1 MEIIKLMY
9 KTITMKKLLTVL
21 TLMMVAVLSNAQETT
36 MNASYYK
43 VKLGHRNMLNKAMA
57 DHNAKF
63 RPAGST
69 YAIVAY
75 NLVGGEHNNE
85 ILILSNLGKSFKDR
99 DQMAPAS
106 KEAQDDLYANVH
118 QHLEDITGGDVL
130 VYKKEYSNSAFNE
143 RAEKAL
149 TTQYFLK
156 YGVNDEFWNVVK
168 KLPAVW
174 TKAGMKV
181 AAYSPTTGSTR
192 LFLTRRLPN
201 GWSEL
206 DENKNLAKAYDEVY
220 GAGTYDKDIKIF
232 RSYIERKDAIMM
244 TLNKEMSSK

>member
-1 MEIIKLMY
+1 
-9 KTITMKKLLTVL
+9 MKKMITTLT
-21 TLMMVAVLSNAQETT
+21 MIMVVIVSFSQETT
-36 MNASYYK
+36 MNAVYYK

-57 DHNAKF
+57 EHNAKF

-69 YAIVAY
+69 YAVVAY

-85 ILILSNLGKSFKDR
+85 VLMLSNLGKSFKDR
-99 DQMAPAS
+99 DLMATAS

-118 QHLEDITGGDVL
+118 QHLEDISGGDVL
-130 VYKKEYSNSAFNE
+130 VYKKDYSNSAFSE

-156 YGVNDEFWNVVK
+156 FNVNDEFWNIVK
-168 KLPAVW
+168 KLPAAW

-181 AAYSPTTGSTR
+181 AAYTPTTGSSR
-192 LFLTRRLPN
+192 LFFTRRMPN

-220 GAGTYDKDIKIF
+220 GAGTYDIDIKIF
-232 RSYIERKDAIMM
+232 RSYIERKDATMM
-244 TLNKEMSSK
+244 TQNKEMSSK